1 MKLTFLTKERPKR
14 FITNFQYYNTKK
26 SIWEFSG
33 SKSAKIKK
41 KKWRFFW
48 IFWGNFFFND
58 LLTSCEDP
66 HAIINQVPRPK
77 PPLIHVPGPLPHIVQ
92 GHTTLCPFPTHVARP
107 QIGPKNKIWSK
118 IYPKK

>member
-1 MKLTFLTKERPKR
+1 MQKF
-14 FITNFQYYNTKK
+14 KK
-26 SIWEFSG
+26 INADFFSIFG
-33 SKSAKIKK
+33 GNL
-41 KKWRFFW
+41 FFH
-48 IFWGNFFFND
+48 D
-58 LLTSCEDP
+58 LVTSCEDP

-107 QIGPKNKIWSK
+107 QIGPKNQIWSK